1 MKTLFYATVLMYGMS
16 FSVTVIADLIT
27 NKTQFFGGLNMTICV
42 VGHSNPDTDSV
53 TSAIALSALMN
64 AQGQAAKACMQSDA
78 DGLNPESKM
87 VLDRFGL
94 AAPEQIS
101 DASGKQLA
109 LVDFSDIGQG
119 PDNLSDAE
127 VVAIVDHHKIGDVTT
142 NNPILFRAEPVGCT
156 GTVLNK
162 MFKDSGIAMPKDVAG
177 GMLAAILSDTVNF
190 KSPTCTDDDKAA
202 VAELKSV
209 AGVDDTEE
217 LFMAMLKAKSSVDGV
232 PAKDLLFRDYKD
244 FDMNGNKVGV
254 GQLELATLD
263 QVADIREDLMK
274 AMAEVKADGR
284 HSVLL
289 MLTDVVKEGTD
300 LVVLSEDTALIENA
314 FDGKLENASMW
325 VDGMMSRKKQTVPNL
340 QNAFGC

>member
-1 MKTLFYATVLMYGMS
+1 
-16 FSVTVIADLIT
+16 
-27 NKTQFFGGLNMTICV
+27 MTISV

-53 TSAIALSALMN
+53 TAAIGLAALLN
-64 AQGQAAKACMQSDA
+64 AQGKEAKACMQTSA
-78 DGLNPESKM
+78 DNLNPESKM

-94 AAPEQIS
+94 ATPEELT
-101 DASGKQLA
+101 DAAGKQLA
-109 LVDFSDIGQG
+109 LVDFSDVAQAPANIG
-119 PDNLSDAE
+119 DAE
-127 VVAIVDHHKIGDVTT
+127 VVTIVDHHKIGDVTT
-142 NNPILFRAEPVGCT
+142 NNPILFRCEPVGCT

-162 MFKDSGIAMPKDVAG
+162 MYKDAGITIPKDVAG
-177 GMLAAILSDTVNF
+177 GLLSAILSDTVNF

-202 VAELKSV
+202 VAELKQI

-217 LFMAMLKAKSSVDGV
+217 LFMAMLKAKSSVEGV

-244 FDMNGNKVGV
+244 FDMNGKKVGV

-263 QVADIREDLMK
+263 QVADIREDLLA
-274 AMAEVKADGR
+274 AMQEVKADGR

-300 LVVLSEDTALIENA
+300 LVVVSDDVSLIEGA
-314 FDGKLENASMW
+314 FSGKLEGTSMW

>member
-1 MKTLFYATVLMYGMS
+1 
-16 FSVTVIADLIT
+16 
-27 NKTQFFGGLNMTICV
+27 MTICV

-53 TSAIALSALMN
+53 TSAIALAALLN
-64 AQGQAAKACMQSDA
+64 ATGQEAKACMQSVAA
-78 DGLNPESKM
+78 DLNPESAM
-87 VLDRFGL
+87 VLERFGL
-94 AAPEQIS
+94 TAPEEIT
-101 DASGKQLA
+101 DAAGKKIA
-109 LVDFSDIGQG
+109 LVDFSDIAQG
-119 PDNLSDAE
+119 PAGLADAE
-127 VVAIVDHHKIGDVTT
+127 VVTIVDHHKVGDVTT

-162 MFKDSGIAMPKDVAG
+162 MFKDAGVAIPKEIAG

-190 KSPTCTDDDKAA
+190 KSPTCTEDDKVA
-202 VAELKSV
+202 VAQLKEV
-209 AGVDDTEE
+209 AGVTDTDE
-217 LFMAMLKAKSSVDGV
+217 LFMSMLKAKSSVDGV

-263 QVADIREDLMK
+263 QVADIRDDLMK
-274 AMAEVKADGR
+274 AMEEVKADGR

-300 LVVLSEDTALIENA
+300 LVVLSDDPALVEGA
-314 FDGKLENASMW
+314 FEGKLENSSMW

-340 QNAFGC
+340 QTAFGC